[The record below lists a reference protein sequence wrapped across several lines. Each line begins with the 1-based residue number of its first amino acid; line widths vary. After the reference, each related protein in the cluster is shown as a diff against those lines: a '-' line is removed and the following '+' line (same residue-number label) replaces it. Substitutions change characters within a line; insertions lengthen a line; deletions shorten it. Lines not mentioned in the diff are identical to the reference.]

1 MNTREENGKLY
12 IELEARI
19 DTNNAPQTEQE
30 LFSILNAHPGIVP
43 VMDAGKLEYISS
55 AGLRVLLKIRKT
67 CGQDVEV
74 INVSQPV
81 YEIFT
86 TTGFDQLLSVKK
98 RLRELSIEGLQEI
111 GSGGYSKVYRID
123 PETIVK
129 VYKPQL
135 SMEFVEKERA
145 LSQKAFLHGI
155 STAIS
160 FDVVSCGDSY
170 GVVYEL
176 LNCGTVAETISAH
189 PERVSELGAR
199 MGTFLKDLHGL
210 EIPEDLF
217 PDRKN
222 LMLSF
227 IEKLKSYLEEAEYAK
242 LYNFVDAIPQRNSF
256 IHGDYHAKNVMIQG
270 DDFVLIDIGDAGIG
284 HPVFDIAEDMLA
296 NVLFPK
302 SNARSE
308 AERADILGF
317 ALEDAGKL
325 WGGLVG
331 GYFGVRTP
339 EEIGSITQKLMPYA
353 YLQMAYQSITLAA
366 GTSREEMQ
374 GRVDRLVRGLL
385 LPAIDTAGEL
395 FF

>member
-1 MNTREENGKLY
+1 MDTREENGKLY
-12 IELEARI
+12 IELETRI

-30 LFSILNAHPGIVP
+30 LFAILNAHPDAVP

-67 CGQDVEV
+67 YGKDVEV
-74 INVSQPV
+74 IHVSQPV

-98 RLRELSIEGLQEI
+98 RLREISVEGLQEI

-123 PETIVK
+123 QETIVK

-155 STAIS
+155 PTAIS
-160 FDVVSCGDSY
+160 FDVVACGDSY

-176 LNCGTVAETISAH
+176 LNFGTVAETISAH

-199 MGTFLKDLHGL
+199 MGAFLKELHGL

-217 PDRKN
+217 PDRKQK
-222 LMLSF
+222 MLAF
-227 IEKLKSYLEEAEYAK
+227 VERLKPWLEEGEYEKLYR
-242 LYNFVDAIPQRNSF
+242 FVDAIPKRNSF
-256 IHGDYHAKNVMIQG
+256 IHSDFHAKNVMMQG
-270 DDFVLIDIGDAGIG
+270 EDFVLIDIGDAGIG
-284 HPVFDIAEDMLA
+284 HPVFDVAQDMLS

-302 SNARSE
+302 SRVRSKE
-308 AERADILGF
+308 EKADILGF

-325 WGGLVG
+325 WGGLVS
-331 GYFGVRTP
+331 GYFGVRTS
-339 EEIGSITQKLMPYA
+339 EEIEDITQKILPYA
-353 YLQMAYQSITLAA
+353 YLQMAYHAITLA
-366 GTSREEMQ
+366 GEVSREEMQ
-374 GRVDRLVRGLL
+374 GRVDHLVRGLL
-385 LPAIDTAGEL
+385 MPLIDTAGEL

>member
-1 MNTREENGKLY
+1 MDTREENGKLY
-12 IELEARI
+12 IELETRI

-30 LFSILNAHPGIVP
+30 LFAILNAHPDAVP

-67 CGQDVEV
+67 YGKDVEV
-74 INVSQPV
+74 IHVSQPV

-98 RLRELSIEGLQEI
+98 RLREISVEGLQEI

-123 PETIVK
+123 QETIVK

-155 STAIS
+155 PTAIS
-160 FDVVSCGDSY
+160 FDVVACGDSY

-176 LNCGTVAETISAH
+176 LNFGTVAETISVH

-199 MGTFLKDLHGL
+199 MGAFLKELHGL

-217 PDRKN
+217 PDRKQM
-222 LMLSF
+222 MLAF
-227 IEKLKSYLEEAEYAK
+227 VERLKPWLEEGEYEKLYR
-242 LYNFVDAIPQRNSF
+242 FVDAIPKRNSF
-256 IHGDYHAKNVMIQG
+256 IHSDFHAKNVMMQG
-270 DDFVLIDIGDAGIG
+270 EDFVLIDIGDAGIG
-284 HPVFDIAEDMLA
+284 HPVFDVAQDMLS

-302 SNARSE
+302 SRVRSE
-308 AERADILGF
+308 EEKADILGF
-317 ALEDAGKL
+317 ALKDAGKL
-325 WGGLVG
+325 WGGLVS
-331 GYFGVRTP
+331 GYFGVGTS
-339 EEIGSITQKLMPYA
+339 EEIEDITQKLLPYA
-353 YLQMAYQSITLAA
+353 YLQMAYHAITLA
-366 GTSREEMQ
+366 GEVSREEMQ
-374 GRVDRLVRGLL
+374 GRVDHLVRGLL
-385 LPAIDTAGEL
+385 MPLIDTAGEL